1 MGMAAFPTTGWTVD
15 MLETLPDDGKRYE
28 IIDGDLF
35 VTPAP
40 YVAHQV
46 VAGEL
51 YLRLSE
57 YLRAHPIGRVIHAPA
72 DVRAG
77 ERTSVEPDLF
87 VIPQVKGPFPRV
99 WSPLGTV
106 RLAVEVLSPT
116 TARIDRGRKRLLYQR
131 EGVPEYWIVD
141 IDAQIVERWRP
152 GDQRPEVLTERIE
165 WRPSETADALV
176 VDVGALF
183 ADLEA

>member
-28 IIDGDLF
+28 IIDGELF

-40 YVAHQV
+40 HVAHQIV
-46 VAGEL
+46 VGEL
-51 YLRLSE
+51 HARLRE
-57 YLRAHPIGRVIHAPA
+57 YLRAHPVGRAVVAPA
-72 DVRAG
+72 DVRVG
-77 ERTSVEPDLF
+77 DRTSVEPDVF

-99 WSPLGTV
+99 WSPLGTLL
-106 RLAVEVLSPT
+106 LAVEVLSTT
-116 TARIDRGRKRLLYQR
+116 TARTDRGRKRTLYQR

-141 IDAQIVERWRP
+141 VDARLIERWRP
-152 GDQRPEVLTERIE
+152 SDQRPEVLAERID

-176 VDVGALF
+176 IDLVELF
-183 ADLEA
+183 ADLEP

>member
-1 MGMAAFPTTGWTVD
+1 
-15 MLETLPDDGKRYE
+15 
-28 IIDGDLF
+28 
-35 VTPAP
+35 
-40 YVAHQV
+40 
-46 VAGEL
+46 
-51 YLRLSE
+51 
-57 YLRAHPIGRVIHAPA
+57 
-72 DVRAG
+72 
-77 ERTSVEPDLF
+77 
-87 VIPQVKGPFPRV
+87 VKGPFPRV

-176 VDVGALF
+176 VDVAALF